1 MTKKTGYIPRD
12 LNTEQKDTV
21 TEHKAHKSN
30 EFFGAT
36 RNKSTA
42 QSGLR
47 EGLTRATFIIE
58 ETVNEKLKALA
69 YWERLTLKE
78 VIKDA
83 LAAYLQDKDI
93 KPIPKRR

>member
-1 MTKKTGYIPRD
+1 MTKKIGYIPRD
-12 LNTEQKDTV
+12 LNSKQKDSGAENKTQ
-21 TEHKAHKSN
+21 KPN
-30 EFFGAT
+30 EFFAAT

-42 QSGLR
+42 QTGLR
-47 EGLTRATFIIE
+47 AGLTRATFIIE
-58 ETVNEKLKALA
+58 ETLNEKLKALA

-83 LAAYLQDKDI
+83 LTTYLQDKDI